1 MKSTPTD
8 ESIKFVQ
15 QSTHFMRMYANAY
28 VHEVCI
34 KWCYWSKIFQK
45 QTTAVKL
52 TYTNSDLFNTVHTLC
67 TRAYKYIRGVSSH
80 VKKVMNL
87 KQNIYQKKLGKAVH
101 KARGATCI
109 WSWISSS

>member
-28 VHEVCI
+28 LHEVCI
-34 KWCYWSKIFQK
+34 KWCYWSKIFKK

-52 TYTNSDLFNTVHTLC
+52 TYTNSDLFNAAHTLC
-67 TRAYKYIRGVSSH
+67 THAYRHIRGVSSH
-80 VKKVMNL
+80 VIKVMKL
-87 KQNIYQKKLGKAVH
+87 KQNIYHKKLRKTVH
-101 KARGATCI
+101 KDRGPYDGFFI
-109 WSWISSS
+109 LR